1 MRYRTKG
8 LGLGDQYTAEIM
20 PDSMS
25 WPKDGE
31 MEEEFQRGV
40 DARKQG
46 KVSFLEVEEEKT
58 REVVDEM
65 KPGAQ
70 ISLFRIKGR
79 ASEGVITHQNLAL
92 VQYHPKRGYRAER
105 TGDGGTKNKSGG
117 SNSKSWRRRFK
128 SERKT
133 LATAEKQSD
142 KS

>member
-1 MRYRTKG
+1 MALRYRTKG

-92 VQYHPKRGYRAER
+92 VQYHPKRGIEPKEQEMEVRRTKAEVQIPNLG
-105 TGDGGTKNKSGG
+105 GDVS
-117 SNSKSWRRRFK
+117 S
-128 SERKT
+128 
-133 LATAEKQSD
+133 
-142 KS
+142 